1 MDTGF
6 ALRAPRDDTE
16 FEVGSYSPTGLR
28 NLLPPSIFL
37 LRPQISAMVSQS
49 PDMKTGPEGPV
60 RAPSAVP
67 IDDAVLPYEV
77 DALDVRGRLV
87 RLGPALDEILTKH
100 DYPAPVGKLLGEAIV
115 LTTLLGS
122 ALKFEGRFIL
132 QAQTDGPVSFLVV
145 DYQAPDRLRAY
156 ARFDAARLGDA
167 KDSGT
172 LLGRGHLAMTIDQG
186 PDMSRYQALVALDG
200 GSLEDAA
207 HEYFLR
213 SEQIPTRVRLAV
225 GEEWRSSDGGKHRWR
240 AGGMLMQFLPK
251 APERARQADLHPG
264 DAPEGA
270 AVHSVAEDDAWVEAR
285 SLIETVEDVE
295 LIDPDLSGERL
306 LYRLFHERGVRVFNP
321 MVLKAQCSC
330 SRDAVASML
339 KSFSSDDR
347 SAMVKDDK
355 VVVTCEFCS
364 SVYEFTPEEA
374 GVEDA

>member
-1 MDTGF
+1 
-6 ALRAPRDDTE
+6 
-16 FEVGSYSPTGLR
+16 
-28 NLLPPSIFL
+28 
-37 LRPQISAMVSQS
+37 
-49 PDMKTGPEGPV
+49 MKAGPEGPV
-60 RAPSAVP
+60 RAPSSIP

-87 RLGPALDEILTKH
+87 RLGPALDDILTKH

-156 ARFDAARLGDA
+156 ARFDAARLGEA
-167 KDSGT
+167 QKSGMDSGA
-172 LLGRGHLAMTIDQG
+172 LLGHGHLAMTIDQG
-186 PDMSRYQALVALDG
+186 PDMSRYQGLVALDG
-200 GSLEDAA
+200 GTLEDAA

-225 GEEWRSSDGGKHRWR
+225 GEEWRSADGGKHRWR

-264 DAPEGA
+264 DAPDGIE
-270 AVHSVAEDDAWVEAR
+270 VHAVAEDDAWVEAR

-295 LIDPDLSGERL
+295 LIDPELSGERL
-306 LYRLFHERGVRVFNP
+306 LFRLFHERGVRVFNP

-339 KSFSSDDR
+339 QSFSPDDR
-347 SAMVKDDK
+347 AAMVKDDK

-364 SVYEFTPEEA
+364 SVYQFTPHEA

>member
-1 MDTGF
+1 
-6 ALRAPRDDTE
+6 
-16 FEVGSYSPTGLR
+16 
-28 NLLPPSIFL
+28 
-37 LRPQISAMVSQS
+37 MVSQS
-49 PDMKTGPEGPV
+49 PDMKAGPEGPV

-87 RLGPALDEILTKH
+87 RLGPALDDILNKH

-115 LTTLLGS
+115 LATLLGT

-145 DYQAPDRLRAY
+145 DYMAPDRLRAY
-156 ARFDAARLGDA
+156 ARFDAGRLGEA
-167 KDSGT
+167 RDSGT

-186 PDMSRYQALVALDG
+186 PDMSRYQGLVALDG

-264 DAPEGA
+264 DAPEGVE
-270 AVHSVAEDDAWVEAR
+270 VHSVTEDDAWVEAR

-295 LIDPDLSGERL
+295 LIDPELSGERL
-306 LYRLFHERGVRVFNP
+306 LFRLFHERGVRVFNP
-321 MVLKAQCSC
+321 MLLKAQCSC

-339 KSFSSDDR
+339 KSFSPDDR
-347 SAMVKDDK
+347 AAMVKDDK

-364 SVYEFTPEEA
+364 SMYRFTPHEA
-374 GVEDA
+374 GVEGA